1 MHSYCMY
8 CIVQKCATVVSELNK
23 MGLGK
28 ALMPQIIQRKWV
40 KGKTY
45 EEVHEYLPGYV
56 FLYTEEPI
64 PDFGPL
70 WQLPSVVRLLGS
82 SDDLYELHGS
92 DRAFARLL
100 YETDGTIGILKAVK
114 EGSVVKLDRSLF
126 GDFEGKIVRFDHG
139 RKRAE
144 VEFDFDGRVHRVW
157 VGVEWITPVPEAETE
172 ET

>member
-8 CIVQKCATVVSELNK
+8 CIVQKCATVVSELNR

-28 ALMPQIIQRKWV
+28 ALVPQIVQRKWV

-92 DRAFARLL
+92 DRAFSRC
-100 YETDGTIGILKAVK
+100 
-114 EGSVVKLDRSLF
+114 
-126 GDFEGKIVRFDHG
+126 
-139 RKRAE
+139 
-144 VEFDFDGRVHRVW
+144 
-157 VGVEWITPVPEAETE
+157 
-172 ET
+172 